1 MRSKGVRRQ
10 VLTDGRTTLHHSQR
24 ADTHEL
30 MHQAIAG
37 NKRVISNLY
46 VAGDE
51 RPIGKS
57 VMVAHR
63 TVVANVA
70 MGHEKI
76 PRPDD
81 GVFIRSV
88 GPVNG
93 DVLPENVFVTDAQL
107 SGHPIVLQILRGTS
121 DYRSSMDLV
130 APAKGRLAGQMNVR
144 TNVTIRANGH
154 PRVDDGIWTDPNG
167 LVQPGP

>member
-1 MRSKGVRRQ
+1 MRSKSVRRQ
-10 VLTDGRTTLHHSQR
+10 VLADGRTSLHHRQR

-37 NKRVISNLY
+37 NERVVGNLY
-46 VAGDE
+46 VTGDE
-51 RPIGKS
+51 RAIGKS
-57 VMVAHR
+57 VVIAHHA
-63 TVVANVA
+63 VVADVA
-70 MGHEKI
+70 VGHEKI

-93 DVLPENVFVTDAQL
+93 DMLAENVFVTDAQL

-121 DYRSSMDLV
+121 DYRSSMNLV
-130 APAKGRLAGQMNVR
+130 APAKGRLADQVNVR
-144 TNVTIRANGH
+144 TNVAIRANGH
-154 PRVDDGIWTDPNG
+154 PRVDDGIWTNPNG
-167 LVQPGP
+167 LMQAGP